1 MFVYIRKNVN
11 FIFLLI
17 DNFLLEDDEDYI
29 IDLD

>member
-29 IDLD
+29 IDFD